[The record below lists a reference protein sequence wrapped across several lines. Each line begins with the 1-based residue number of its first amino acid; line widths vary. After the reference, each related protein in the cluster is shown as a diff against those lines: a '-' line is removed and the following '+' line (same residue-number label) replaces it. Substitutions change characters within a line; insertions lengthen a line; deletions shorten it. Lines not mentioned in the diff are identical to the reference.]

1 VDSGRAETDEF
12 IFGLPGLAAGSFP
25 RARPYWGVRQLAGLA
40 ACVCLPPVGDRSEA
54 AGCPERRLL
63 NRQAEKLS

>member
-1 VDSGRAETDEF
+1 MS
-12 IFGLPGLAAGSFP
+12 

-40 ACVCLPPVGDRSEA
+40 VQVCLPPVGDRSEA

-63 NRQAEKLS
+63 NRQVVQVS